1 MLERS
6 IRMNKEFLNI
16 VLYNPQIPPNTG
28 NILRLCSNT
37 RSKLHLIRPLGFD
50 ISDKSLKRAG
60 LDYKVNYE
68 IYDEFSD
75 YTKLQDNTKKNFFI
89 TKFGDKNYSEQKFR
103 EGDSLIFGSEINGLP
118 QSLLSKKKFT
128 KLFIPMAKQSRS
140 LNLSNAVA
148 ICLYEA
154 LRQNQ
159 FFNLKRFV

>member
-1 MLERS
+1 MK
-6 IRMNKEFLNI
+6 KEFLNI

-37 RSKLHLIRPLGFD
+37 RSKLHLIRPLGFNID
-50 ISDKSLKRAG
+50 DKSLKRAR
-60 LDYKVNYE
+60 LDYKVSYE
-68 IYDEFSD
+68 IYNEFND
-75 YTKLQDNTKKNFFI
+75 YIKLQDNTKKKYFI
-89 TKFGDKNYSEQKFR
+89 TKYGDKNYSEQEFA

-118 QSLLSKKKFT
+118 QSLLSKNKYA

-154 LRQNQ
+154 LRQNN